1 MNADGSTSVMT
12 TGAGGTGMQ
21 HDITAADNKA
31 TYALDGKGGT
41 KTTNASINGFDGIKL
56 ANTAM
61 QMKIHGAAHSLASN
75 TGLEKIL
82 NETSSVGQ
90 GSAAN
95 KGFTESLR
103 TSFQSSFDRQLQD
116 GSDLSKYARNDEMSR
131 LGAMARAGGSFMG
144 FGFGANGEV
153 STTGTDGHQVT
164 EKFSE
169 STVKALKTAQDR
181 AWNESV
187 SNVASS
193 TQGMNWL
200 RGVAQRVGNTEAYSM
215 LDEARNINRSQQSF
229 GENLTTAMVRDYA
242 INRYHEET
250 PETIRKSMDNI
261 SHFLTHGGAAGVATV
276 NDISQ
281 SFLRRMGHQGDN
293 SSAMQS
299 SINNYSTH
307 VTGEGGLKSE
317 AHQATA
323 RVEFNTKSVNS
334 ENYTP
339 NHKFPSPPDLPLSS
353 AEVERE
359 ANARKEV
366 NQKGV
371 KNGGSIQHPVTNAA
385 EKALDIIGGP

>member
-1 MNADGSTSVMT
+1 LPWAKGKSHLT
-12 TGAGGTGMQ
+12 
-21 HDITAADNKA
+21 I
-31 TYALDGKGGT
+31 TYAWFLATWCKRLSWNRT
-41 KTTNASINGFDGIKL
+41 TTTNASINGFDGVKL

-61 QMKIHGAAHSLASN
+61 QMKIHGAAHSFASN

-116 GSDLSKYARNDEMSR
+116 GSDFSKHARNEEISKV
-131 LGAMARAGGSFMG
+131 GAMVRVGGSFMG
-144 FGFGANGEV
+144 FRFGANGEV
-153 STTGTDGHQVT
+153 AVQGADGHQVS

-181 AWNESV
+181 AWNESI

-200 RGVAQRVGNTEAYSM
+200 RGVAQRVGNTEAFSM

-250 PETIRKSMDNI
+250 SETIRKSMDNI

-281 SFLRRMGHQGDN
+281 SFLNRMGHQGN
-293 SSAMQS
+293 SAAVQS
-299 SINNYSTH
+299 TIDNYSSH
-307 VTGEGGLKSE
+307 VAGGGGLKSE
-317 AHQATA
+317 AHQAVA
-323 RVEFNTKSVNS
+323 RAEFNTKGVISDNFD
-334 ENYTP
+334 P
-339 NHKFPSPPDLPLSS
+339 NHKFPSPPDLPSS
-353 AEVERE
+353 STEIERE
-359 ANARKEV
+359 ANARKEA

-385 EKALDIIGGP
+385 EKALDFIGGP